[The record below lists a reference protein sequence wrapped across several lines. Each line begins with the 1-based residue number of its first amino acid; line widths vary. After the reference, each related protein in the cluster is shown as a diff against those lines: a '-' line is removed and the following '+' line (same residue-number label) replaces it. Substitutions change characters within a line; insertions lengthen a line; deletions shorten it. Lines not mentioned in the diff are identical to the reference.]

1 MFLRCPIGTTCIFL
15 LSPWGRKEIEGFPTH
30 TCMHN
35 NWRNWELL
43 CDRRPKW
50 VSIASIWG
58 KFPSE
63 LLLSNEHQH
72 YTWTVP
78 TSLSS
83 TLSCEFRHLTVIS
96 DDLRVIFNVLGKLS
110 QEKNIME
117 EIKSITCAHAEWS
130 SPSWVCIP
138 HKSLVISGIQ
148 TLVNSCSARAPMIR
162 VPTGLSFLEKSL
174 LLNMGPQVL
183 EKYLV
188 SIVFAKGPYFC
199 RLVNIWLSDI
209 IGSVL

>member
-1 MFLRCPIGTTCIFL
+1 MSVYCEYLGKISIKST
-15 LSPWGRKEIEGFPTH
+15 LS
-30 TCMHN
+30 
-35 NWRNWELL
+35 
-43 CDRRPKW
+43 
-50 VSIASIWG
+50 S
-58 KFPSE
+58 
-63 LLLSNEHQH
+63 EHQH

-83 TLSCEFRHLTVIS
+83 TLRCEFRHLTDFQCFGEVIA
-96 DDLRVIFNVLGKLS
+96 G
-110 QEKNIME
+110 KNIME

-138 HKSLVISGIQ
+138 QKSLVISGIQ

-162 VPTGLSFLEKSL
+162 IPTGLSFPDKSL

-199 RLVNIWLSDI
+199 RLINISLSDI